1 MATNTDIT
9 GYDDGANDTT
19 KPYNLTFFNTNIKLN
34 GNNVF

>member
-1 MATNTDIT
+1 MTTNTNINGWNDEA
-9 GYDDGANDTT
+9 GDTT

>member
-1 MATNTDIT
+1 MTTNTNIN
-9 GYDDGANDTT
+9 GWDDGGDRT